1 MDARADLG
9 SGALQPL
16 DLDEQERVL
25 DASTNLFSEH
35 GPATLT
41 LKWVSLASGVGVDRI
56 TAQWPSIEL
65 LLAAV
70 LDRLTVRFGQAE
82 VGVGLDAR
90 ATTATTATT
99 AAATT
104 ATAPATGDP
113 IDQNEVIDRF
123 QTIIARA
130 LLDRVNAA
138 NLLDDF
144 SLVDRWAT
152 MFQEQF
158 DLDDRTTRYR
168 LGQTFALEWGWR
180 LFGPY
185 LRVACGL
192 PDEPEDRFLTE
203 LRKLERQI
211 LELPPVPPADQ
222 PEDVLDVGRGEND
235 PADRS

>member
-1 MDARADLG
+1 MMRDGEQQQHAKGAQPAMDARADLG
-9 SGALQPL
+9 SGALPPL
-16 DLDEQERVL
+16 DAAEQERVL
-25 DASTNLFSEH
+25 DAATKLFREH

-41 LKWVSLASGVGVDRI
+41 LKWVALASGEGVDRI
-56 TAQWPSIEL
+56 TAQWPSVEL

-70 LDRLTVRFGQAE
+70 LDRLTVRFDQAE
-82 VGVGLDAR
+82 IDAG
-90 ATTATTATT
+90 
-99 AAATT
+99 
-104 ATAPATGDP
+104 ATASADAPRAGAAP
-113 IDQNEVIDRF
+113 GQNEVIDNF
-123 QTIIARA
+123 QTIIARG
-130 LLDRVNAA
+130 LLDGVNAA

-168 LGQTFALEWGWR
+168 LAQTFALEWGWR

-192 PDEPEDRFLTE
+192 PDEPEEIFLTE

-211 LELPPVPPADQ
+211 LELPLVPPAEHAARDDES
-222 PEDVLDVGRGEND
+222 EDG
-235 PADRS
+235 P